1 MNTPVQADPGSIPG
15 LRADRGV
22 APEVVF
28 YQLNAKVLER
38 KEDIPEDAKQVV
50 YYSLA
55 IGHHIGVFDCFK
67 PAFRCTTA
75 VFDRV
80 LDALK
85 DSEEA
90 HRKLSGLLRFGEI
103 TVDSSHIRPLMTAV
117 EAALPTAPPDVAA
130 WLDRLRTALD
140 AIRREPAIYLM
151 GRRLS

>member
-1 MNTPVQADPGSIPG
+1 MSAAA
-15 LRADRGV
+15 RARAAP

-38 KEDIPEDAKQVV
+38 AEDIPEDAKQVV

-67 PAFRCTTA
+67 PAFRCTAA

-80 LDALK
+80 LEAL
-85 DSEEA
+85 SGNAEA

-103 TVDSSHIRPLMTAV
+103 TVDSSHTRPLLTAI
-117 EAALPTAPPDVAA
+117 EEALPTAAPDVAA

-151 GRRLS
+151 GRRLP

>member
-1 MNTPVQADPGSIPG
+1 M
-15 LRADRGV
+15 RAHGGTT
-22 APEVVF
+22 PEVVF

-38 KEDIPEDAKQVV
+38 AEDIPEDAKQVV

-67 PAFRCTTA
+67 PAFRCTA
-75 VFDRV
+75 DVFDRV
-80 LDALK
+80 LETLSGNA
-85 DSEEA
+85 EA

-103 TVDSSHIRPLMTAV
+103 TVDASHTRLLI
-117 EAALPTAPPDVAA
+117 AAIEQVLPTAPPDVGA

-151 GRRLS
+151 GRRLP

>member
-1 MNTPVQADPGSIPG
+1 MTDPMQAGPASAAG
-15 LRADRGV
+15 LRAARG
-22 APEVVF
+22 ATPEVVF

-38 KEDIPEDAKQVV
+38 AEDIPEDAKQVV

-67 PAFRCTTA
+67 PAFRCSTA
-75 VFDRV
+75 VYDRV
-80 LDALK
+80 LEAL
-85 DSEEA
+85 SGSGEA

-103 TVDSSHIRPLMTAV
+103 TVDSSHVKPLIAAI
-117 EAALPTAPPDVAA
+117 EEALPAAAPDVAA
-130 WLDRLRTALD
+130 WLDRLRSSLD

>member
-1 MNTPVQADPGSIPG
+1 MTFAAQADPGSIPG
-15 LRADRGV
+15 LRAGRGA

-38 KEDIPEDAKQVV
+38 KEDIPEDARQVV

-80 LDALK
+80 LDTLK

-103 TVDSSHIRPLMTAV
+103 T
-117 EAALPTAPPDVAA
+117 AASMEV
-130 WLDRLRTALD
+130 
-140 AIRREPAIYLM
+140 
-151 GRRLS
+151 

>member
-1 MNTPVQADPGSIPG
+1 MSTPAHADPGSIPG
-15 LRADRGV
+15 LRNGRGRE
-22 APEVVF
+22 PEVVF

-38 KEDIPEDAKQVV
+38 KEDIPEEARQVV

-67 PAFRCTTA
+67 PAFRCPTA
-75 VFDRV
+75 LFDRV

-85 DSEEA
+85 DHEEA

-103 TVDSSHIRPLMTAV
+103 TVDGTHTRPLL
-117 EAALPTAPPDVAA
+117 AAIAAARPTAPPDVAA
-130 WLDRLRTALD
+130 WLDGLGAALE